1 MGGEDL
7 ESDDEYLDQNWHRKG
22 EDVEVAIDETLNDTK
37 KRGILALEPEERDK
51 RREEES
57 KSKKSKTNPRKLILE
72 TGRQVADEGRE
83 VQAQFLWTCYS
94 HAMKMK
100 GEAIDDEDKFSPDLF
115 VEPKEM
121 AVTKYEKSMAAY
133 LKSGILQSFKRL
145 KRWGRDGPG
154 ANQSRSP
161 CVLIISVSAL
171 RSVAILKQLSS
182 LNLRAA
188 KLFAKHMQV
197 SDQVGMLEK
206 TVYPIAVG
214 TPNRLLKLSQIKSD
228 IDNKGAL
235 NFENTELVIFDCYE
249 DQKKFTVCT
258 LNDTAPDLMQ
268 LLHEAILPEVQK
280 RKSIKFGMF

>member
-22 EDVEVAIDETLNDTK
+22 EDVEVVIDETLNDTK
-37 KRGILALEPEERDK
+37 KRGILALEQEEKDK

-72 TGRQVADEGRE
+72 TGRQVAEEGRE

-133 LKSGILQSFKRL
+133 LKSGVLQSFKRL
-145 KRWGRDGPG
+145 KRWGRDGPS

-197 SDQVGMLEK
+197 SDQVDMLEK

-214 TPNRLLKLSQIKSD
+214 TPNRLLKLSQMKSD
-228 IDNKGAL
+228 IDNRGAL

-268 LLHEAILPEVQK
+268 LLHEAVLPEVKK
-280 RKSIKFGMF
+280 RKNIKFGMF

>member
-22 EDVEVAIDETLNDTK
+22 EDVDVVIDETVIDTK
-37 KRGILALEPEERDK
+37 KRGILALEQEERDK
-51 RREEES
+51 QREEES

-72 TGRQVADEGRE
+72 TGRQVAQEARE
-83 VQAQFLWTCYS
+83 LQAQFLWTCYS

-100 GEAIDDEDKFSPDLF
+100 GEVIDDEAKFSQDLF
-115 VEPKEM
+115 VQPKGMKE
-121 AVTKYEKSMAAY
+121 TKYEKSMSAY
-133 LKSGILQSFKRL
+133 LKSGVLQSFKRL
-145 KRWGRDGPG
+145 KRWGRDGPV
-154 ANQSRSP
+154 AKQSRSP
-161 CVLIISVSAL
+161 CVLIVCVSAL

-197 SDQVGMLEK
+197 SDQVDMLEK

-214 TPNRLLKLSQIKSD
+214 TPNRLLKLSQIESNV
-228 IDNKGAL
+228 DNKGAL
-235 NFENTELVIFDCYE
+235 NFENTELIVFDCYE

-268 LLHEAILPEVQK
+268 LLHEAVLPQVGK
-280 RKSIKFGMF
+280 RKNIKFGMF